1 MKFHF
6 GYPARKPGY
15 YSDGWHVQTF
25 QSTSLLSLFYS
36 FKTMSE
42 VKEQIQQFSSK
53 AEDLLDAI
61 GQPLRPYI
69 PAMSRFLI
77 VATFLEDSLRI
88 ITQWSDQVFYME
100 RHRGFFW
107 GFSHLFLTVNVLV
120 RCRRTMLTR
129 ISS

>member
-1 MKFHF
+1 
-6 GYPARKPGY
+6 
-15 YSDGWHVQTF
+15 
-25 QSTSLLSLFYS
+25 
-36 FKTMSE
+36 MSE
-42 VKEQIQQFSSK
+42 IKEQIQQFSSK

-61 GQPLRPYI
+61 GQPLKPYI

-107 GFSHLFLTVNVLV
+107 GFSHLFLALNVVVSGL
-120 RCRRTMLTR
+120 RYWRHARLLQHT
-129 ISS
+129 